1 VVARWVETPYYQ
13 HYQHF
18 TDETFSSIAPLSS
31 LTRWRGRI
39 GEGEAW
45 CAIGPSAAPNAEWML
60 TQTIRAGPGRAGQK
74 SGAIDQNSVKR
85 VAVDTTVME
94 KNIADPTDSRL

>member
-1 VVARWVETPYYQ
+1 
-13 HYQHF
+13 
-18 TDETFSSIAPLSS
+18 
-31 LTRWRGRI
+31 
-39 GEGEAW
+39 
-45 CAIGPSAAPNAEWML
+45 ML